1 MGSEWLR
8 YFTDFQVLLIDVGT
22 YPANKRQA
30 GCCRTNEKSSQIL
43 YGACFVFKKW
53 EHLSEMVWYFIGV
66 YMINT

>member
-1 MGSEWLR
+1 MGTEWFR
-8 YFTDFQVLLIDVGT
+8 YFTDFQVLLIDLGT

-30 GCCRTNEKSSQIL
+30 GCCRTNEKSSHVL
-43 YGACFVFKKW
+43 HGAYFVYKKW

>member
-1 MGSEWLR
+1 MGTEWFG
-8 YFTDFQVLLIDVGT
+8 YFTDFQVLLIDLGT

-43 YGACFVFKKW
+43 HGAYFVYKKW